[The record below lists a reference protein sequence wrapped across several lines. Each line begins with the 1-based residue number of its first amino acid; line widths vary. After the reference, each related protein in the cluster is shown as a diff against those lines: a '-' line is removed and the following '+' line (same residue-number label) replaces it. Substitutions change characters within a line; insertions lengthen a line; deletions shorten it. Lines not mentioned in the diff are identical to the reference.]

1 MTKENRGGQSF
12 HLPAA
17 WNILCLGVASFKK
30 LNLLDNRS
38 YFCTANKYIPP
49 TALFGT
55 PKK

>member
-30 LNLLDNRS
+30 LNLLYNRS